1 MGHKILL
8 ADDSITVQK
17 IVKLTFSD
25 EGIEVVAVGNGELA
39 LQQLMDWRPDL
50 VMADVFMPG
59 RDGYEVCQF
68 IKTNPELRHI
78 PVVLLVHAF
87 EPFDQTRAAEVRAD
101 RHLTKPFHSIRT
113 LVSTVRELTQR
124 DAGTNPSADSA
135 PQPPAYTASAA
146 GVSAFSSA
154 RPDGSEQ
161 ASYETAPLSFATQ
174 PGSGSGEV
182 IRFRSQPESE
192 LPPPAVAFQP
202 AVDQAV
208 PAFPSGAQFPSPART
223 DFSESGQ
230 LLTISANGD
239 FGQTFSEPAFAPEPL
254 PEPETISLLSA
265 TETSEVLSPDIFAP
279 PAEPAVVEPPSASF
293 AELISPAETVISAPA
308 SFQDYAAPVEAAEE
322 VLELEEVLPQTQFAQ
337 VGEMEIL
344 AETVSF
350 HSGAPASVSESAA
363 AFDSSFD
370 LMPEPEAL
378 PVLAEVADNVSAR
391 FDSSG
396 CVNTPERDDSAS
408 QVFFGDSGSASLQP
422 ETAVS
427 EIQQS
432 RVSVEGNSAPANLSE
447 IPVTG
452 TSSFSTDYGVGHVLD
467 EPEAA
472 GTEIFAGQGSA
483 ATFAE
488 TSACPAAETSGF
500 SSVAGNASASFE
512 LLSESAGSNEPFA
525 DEKQDIGVGQGVS
538 SGNLNG
544 DQMTALSLSPALID
558 EIVNRVVARLSEKAI
573 QQIAWEVVPEM
584 AEVIIR
590 RQLAEKQH

>member
-87 EPFDQTRAAEVRAD
+87 EPFDQARAAEVGAD
-101 RHLTKPFHSIRT
+101 CHLTKPFHSIRT

-124 DAGTNPSADSA
+124 DAKTNPSADSA
-135 PQPPAYTASAA
+135 SQPSTYTASAA

-182 IRFRSQPESE
+182 IRLRSQPESE

-202 AVDQAV
+202 ALDQAV

-239 FGQTFSEPAFAPEPL
+239 FGQNFTAPAVAPEPL
-254 PEPETISLLSA
+254 PEPETISLLA
-265 TETSEVLSPDIFAP
+265 VTETNEVLSPDIFAP
-279 PAEPAVVEPPSASF
+279 LAKPAVVEPPSASF
-293 AELISPAETVISAPA
+293 AELISPAEPVISAPA
-308 SFQDYAAPVEAAEE
+308 SFQDNAAPVEAAEE

-344 AETVSF
+344 AETVSL

-378 PVLAEVADNVSAR
+378 PVLAEVADNTR

-396 CVNTPERDDSAS
+396 SVNTPERDDSAS
-408 QVFFGDSGSASLQP
+408 RVFSGDSGAAGLQS

-427 EIQQS
+427 EIQQG
-432 RVSVEGNSAPANLSE
+432 RVSVEGNIAPANLSE

-472 GTEIFAGQGSA
+472 DTEIFAGQGSDA
-483 ATFAE
+483 LFTE
-488 TSACPAAETSGF
+488 TSECPAAETSEV

-512 LLSESAGSNEPFA
+512 LLSDSAGSNEPFA
-525 DEKQDIGVGQGVS
+525 DEKQDIGVGQDVS
-538 SGNLNG
+538 SGKLNG

>member
-87 EPFDQTRAAEVRAD
+87 EPFDQARAAEVRAD
-101 RHLTKPFHSIRT
+101 CHLTKPFHSIRT

-124 DAGTNPSADSA
+124 DIKTNPPADSA
-135 PQPPAYTASAA
+135 PPPSIYTASAA

-154 RPDGSEQ
+154 WPDGSEQ
-161 ASYETAPLSFATQ
+161 TSYETAPLSFASQ

-182 IRFRSQPESE
+182 IRLKPQPETE
-192 LPPPAVAFQP
+192 LPPAAMAFQP
-202 AVDQAV
+202 ATDQAV
-208 PAFPSGAQFPSPART
+208 PAFPSGAQFSSPARP
-223 DFSESGQ
+223 DFSESSQ
-230 LLTISANGD
+230 LLTISANGE
-239 FGQTFSEPAFAPEPL
+239 FSRNFSEPATTPEPL
-254 PEPETISLLSA
+254 PEPEPVSLLAA
-265 TETSEVLSPDIFAP
+265 TETNEVLSPDLFAP
-279 PAEPAVVEPPSASF
+279 LTEPASVELPAAGF
-293 AELISPAETVISAPA
+293 AELISPAEPPLSAPA
-308 SFQDYAAPVEAAEE
+308 SFYDTAAPVETAEE

-350 HSGAPASVSESAA
+350 HSDAPASAPETTV
-363 AFDSSFD
+363 AFDSSFS
-370 LMPEPEAL
+370 LVPGPEAL
-378 PVLAEVADNVSAR
+378 PVLAEVADNVSVR
-391 FDSSG
+391 SDSTGSIT
-396 CVNTPERDDSAS
+396 TPEHDASAD
-408 QVFFGDSGSASLQP
+408 QIFPGNPGSAGLQP
-422 ETAVS
+422 ETS
-427 EIQQS
+427 S
-432 RVSVEGNSAPANLSE
+432 GRMSVEGNGTLANLSE
-447 IPVTG
+447 IPVA
-452 TSSFSTDYGVGHVLD
+452 SAAAFSTDYGIGHVLD
-467 EPEAA
+467 EPQAISTEMFASQKHAATTTETSKRPAAESDEA
-472 GTEIFAGQGSA
+472 GSA
-483 ATFAE
+483 AE
-488 TSACPAAETSGF
+488 K
-500 SSVAGNASASFE
+500 ASASSE
-512 LLSESAGSNEPFA
+512 PLLDTARSNESFA
-525 DEKQDIGVGQGVS
+525 GEKEDIGFGQVAS
-538 SGNLNG
+538 SGNLSA
-544 DQMTALSLSPALID
+544 DQMTVQSFSPALID

-590 RQLAEKQH
+590 RQLSEKPH